1 MSPLQERKMHKKA
14 SPNKI
19 QRELEA
25 RMSAGHGNAVSMDER
40 HIGSEELE
48 TSESTRQLIPSKRVA
63 GRWRKSLR
71 DGHVNS

>member
-1 MSPLQERKMHKKA
+1 
-14 SPNKI
+14 
-19 QRELEA
+19 
-25 RMSAGHGNAVSMDER
+25 MSAGHGNAVSMDER